1 MKQCHQCGSAVRDE
15 AATRAPSKG
24 KLSKN
29 LPPGSFPVADERNSF
44 EENRDLQIK
53 SVLLTVGILLITA
66 ILHAESCFICKTMA
80 ILLNYI
86 ETVMTVEKEISQW
99 KRDVLNTVC
108 YGYSK
113 YGFNRS

>member
-29 LPPGSFPVADERNSF
+29 LPPGIFPVSDERNSF
-44 EENRDLQIK
+44 KENRDLQIK

-66 ILHAESCFICKTMA
+66 IFTCG
-80 ILLNYI
+80 ILLYLQDNGYI
-86 ETVMTVEKEISQW
+86 AQLHRNRNGCR
-99 KRDVLNTVC
+99 KRKFTMGKGCLE
-108 YGYSK
+108 YS
-113 YGFNRS
+113 SLCVQ

>member
-1 MKQCHQCGSAVRDE
+1 MKQCHPCGSAVRDE

-29 LPPGSFPVADERNSF
+29 LPPGIFPVSDERNSF

-66 ILHAESCFICKTMA
+66 IFTCG
-80 ILLNYI
+80 ILLYLQDNGYI
-86 ETVMTVEKEISQW
+86 TQLHRNRNDCRKRNFTMEKRCLE
-99 KRDVLNTVC
+99 
-108 YGYSK
+108 YS
-113 YGFNRS
+113 SLWVQ